1 MFRVVI
7 DSSRCRRCN
16 FCSVVARCFSSPQCS
31 GCLACYYA
39 CPYEARILVKS
50 EAEGEVKVT
59 IDGVDYRFPSNI
71 TIARALELIGFRFS
85 DLGFRGLSLACRIG
99 GCWTCMVLVDG
110 EPKRSCITPI
120 RDGIRIE
127 TNIGST
133 TPRRIVHGPD
143 PHIVG
148 GKATPWWEVDGVHY
162 VEAAIWVAG
171 CNLRCPQCQN
181 YSVTYDNVST
191 SLTPREAAEVLT
203 LCSQTYKTRGLA
215 ISGGEPTL
223 NREWLVEFFRELK
236 RLNPNKRL
244 HLDSNGT
251 LLSPEYI
258 DELVESGCNNIG
270 VEPKAL
276 RLNTYMEITG
286 IHNQDLARKYLNTS
300 WMALEYLAS
309 RYMDRVYIGVGIAY
323 NKAWMTVSEL
333 TEIGA
338 KIYSIN
344 PNLQVTVL
352 DYFPVFRR
360 RNIERPSVMEM
371 VKVKKI
377 LEDQG
382 LVNVIVQTS
391 RGHIPPSRKIKL

>member
-1 MFRVVI
+1 
-7 DSSRCRRCN
+7 
-16 FCSVVARCFSSPQCS
+16 
-31 GCLACYYA
+31 
-39 CPYEARILVKS
+39 
-50 EAEGEVKVT
+50 
-59 IDGVDYRFPSNI
+59 
-71 TIARALELIGFRFS
+71 
-85 DLGFRGLSLACRIG
+85 
-99 GCWTCMVLVDG
+99 
-110 EPKRSCITPI
+110 
-120 RDGIRIE
+120 
-127 TNIGST
+127 
-133 TPRRIVHGPD
+133 
-143 PHIVG
+143 
-148 GKATPWWEVDGVHY
+148 
-162 VEAAIWVAG
+162 
-171 CNLRCPQCQN
+171 
-181 YSVTYDNVST
+181 
-191 SLTPREAAEVLT
+191 
-203 LCSQTYKTRGLA
+203 
-215 ISGGEPTL
+215 
-223 NREWLVEFFRELK
+223 
-236 RLNPNKRL
+236 
-244 HLDSNGT
+244 
-251 LLSPEYI
+251 